1 MEFQDYF
8 PVWEKLTSVQQ
19 QQLKGSAIS
28 RTVKKW
34 TVLHNGNLDC
44 TGLLLIRRGQLRS
57 YILSD
62 EGREI
67 TLYRLFDR
75 DICLFSAS
83 CMMRSIQFEMMIEA
97 EKDTELWIVPAEIY
111 QSIMQESAPVSNFTN
126 EIMATR
132 FSEVIWLM
140 EQIMWKSFDKRL
152 AAFLL
157 EESTLE
163 ETQVLK
169 ITHETIANHLGT
181 AREVVTRML
190 RYFQSEGMV
199 KLARGTVENWRAGVQ
214 KEEKTS
220 LVTTGIY
227 SISRNPAF
235 LGFDLM
241 YIGILFSFFNW
252 FLCFTTGFAVVFFHL
267 QIVNVEEDFLIEAF
281 GNEYL
286 QYKSKVC
293 RYLGRKR

>member
-1 MEFQDYF
+1 MEFESYF
-8 PVWEKLTSVQQ
+8 PIWDKLTSAQQ
-19 QQLKGSAIS
+19 EQLKGSAAS
-28 RTVKKW
+28 RMVKKG
-34 TVLHNGNLDC
+34 TALHSGSMDC
-44 TGLLLIRRGQLRS
+44 TGLLLVRHGQLRA

-83 CMMRSIQFEMMIEA
+83 CMMRSIQFEVMIEA
-97 EKDTELWIVPAEIY
+97 EKDTALWIVPTEIY
-111 QSIMQESAPVSNFTN
+111 QNVMQESAPVSNFTN

-132 FSEVIWLM
+132 FSEVMWLM

-163 ETQVLK
+163 GDNTLK
-169 ITHETIANHLGT
+169 LTHETIANHLGT

-199 KLARGTVENWRAGVQ
+199 KLARGTVEITDG
-214 KEEKTS
+214 EKLRQMT
-220 LVTTGIY
+220 
-227 SISRNPAF
+227 
-235 LGFDLM
+235 
-241 YIGILFSFFNW
+241 
-252 FLCFTTGFAVVFFHL
+252 
-267 QIVNVEEDFLIEAF
+267 
-281 GNEYL
+281 
-286 QYKSKVC
+286 
-293 RYLGRKR
+293 

>member
-8 PVWEKLTSVQQ
+8 PVWDKLTPAQQ
-19 QQLKGSAIS
+19 EKIAGHAARRIAAKG
-28 RTVKKW
+28 
-34 TVLHNGNLDC
+34 TVLHNGSADC
-44 TGLLLIRRGQLRS
+44 TGLLLVEHGQLRS

-97 EKDTELWIVPAEIY
+97 EKDTDLWIVPAEIY

-132 FSEVIWLM
+132 FSEVMWLM

-157 EESTLE
+157 EESALE
-163 ETQVLK
+163 ETSVLK
-169 ITHETIANHLGT
+169 ITHETIANHMGT

-199 KLARGTVENWRAGVQ
+199 KLARGTVEIAD
-214 KEEKTS
+214 KAALEE
-220 LVTTGIY
+220 
-227 SISRNPAF
+227 
-235 LGFDLM
+235 
-241 YIGILFSFFNW
+241 
-252 FLCFTTGFAVVFFHL
+252 L
-267 QIVNVEEDFLIEAF
+267 QNA
-281 GNEYL
+281 
-286 QYKSKVC
+286 
-293 RYLGRKR
+293 